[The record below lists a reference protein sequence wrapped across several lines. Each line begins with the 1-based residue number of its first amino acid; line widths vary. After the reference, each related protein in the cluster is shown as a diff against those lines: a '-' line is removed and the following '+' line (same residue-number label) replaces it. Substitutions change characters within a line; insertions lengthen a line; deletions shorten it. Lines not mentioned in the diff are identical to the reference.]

1 MNFIST
7 LSAPLG
13 RIFIALI
20 FVISGWNKL
29 FAYTDTQGYMESMGV
44 SGEILPFV
52 IGIELLAG
60 IAVIIGWQ
68 TTLAALALAGFSIAS
83 ALIFHMNLTDQ
94 IQFIMFMK
102 NIAIA
107 GGLLLLV
114 ANGPGAYALDNRIGQ
129 RNSNNTLDI
138 RNGQNEY
145 ANS

>member
-1 MNFIST
+1 MNFLSV

-29 FAYTDTQGYMESMGV
+29 FAYTDIQGYMVSMGV
-44 SGEILPFV
+44 SGELLPFV

-60 IAVIIGWQ
+60 IALIIGWQ
-68 TTLAALALAGFSIAS
+68 TRAAALVLAGFSIVS
-83 ALIFHMNLTDQ
+83 AVIFHMDLTDQ

-129 RNSNNTLDI
+129 RNSNDALDI
-138 RNGQNEY
+138 RDSQNEY
-145 ANS
+145 TNS

>member
-1 MNFIST
+1 MKFVSV

-29 FAYTDTQGYMESMGV
+29 FAYTDIQGYMESMGV
-44 SGEILPFV
+44 SGELLPLV

-68 TTLAALALAGFSIAS
+68 TSVAAFVLAGFSIMS
-83 ALIFHMNLTDQ
+83 ALIFHMDLTDQ
-94 IQFIMFMK
+94 IQFIMLMK
-102 NIAIA
+102 NFAIA

-114 ANGPGAYALDNRIGQ
+114 ANGPGAYALDNRMEQ
-129 RNSNNTLDI
+129 RYSNDSLDI

-145 ANS
+145 TNS